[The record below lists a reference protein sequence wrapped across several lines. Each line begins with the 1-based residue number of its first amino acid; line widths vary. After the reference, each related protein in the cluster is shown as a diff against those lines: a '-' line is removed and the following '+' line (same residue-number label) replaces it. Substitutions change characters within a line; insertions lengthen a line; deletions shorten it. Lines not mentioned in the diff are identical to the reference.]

1 MKDIESIDDV
11 KFLVDHFYAKVQVD
25 DLLGPIF
32 NSRLEGRWEQHHK
45 RLYRFWNTIL
55 LRKPDYYGKPVE
67 MHFDMNIGGEHFS
80 RWLEIWN
87 ETVQNNF
94 EGTIAERALLR
105 GKTMAMAFLE
115 KIEKHRQK
123 SWESKEN

>member
-11 KFLVDHFYAKVQVD
+11 KLLVDNFYAKVRED

-32 NSRLEGRWEQHHK
+32 NSRLEGRWEKHHK
-45 RLYRFWNTIL
+45 RLYRFWNTVL

-67 MHFDMNIGGEHFS
+67 MHFNMNIGGEHFS

-87 ETVQNNF
+87 ETVKGNF
-94 EGTIAERALLR
+94 EGMIAERALLR
-105 GKTMAMAFLE
+105 GKTMAHAFLE
-115 KIEKHRQK
+115 KIEKHRK
-123 SWESKEN
+123 NSWEAKEI